1 MTFPEALQLIERKK
15 DLVGTTTKKGLLID
29 LILVVPTDEQQKKEF
44 VLRLMGSHDPQEAI
58 VPFINSDVEVWATN
72 SDYLYNKNIVFYDII
87 KD

>member
-1 MTFPEALQLIERKK
+1 MTFHGALQLIERKK
-15 DLVGTTTKKGLLID
+15 DLLGTTTEKGLLID

-72 SDYLYNKNIVFYDII
+72 SDYLYKKNLMIYDVVT
-87 KD
+87 D